1 MAEATTATVP
11 RSRRR
16 FIGPLVALIVIIGT
30 FTIVLPRFANY
41 GDVSRTIGNT
51 SAAWGLALV
60 AAGVLNIA
68 TYAPNWMASL
78 PGLSYWRSLR
88 VTLAGTAI
96 ANLAPFGGAVSM
108 GVQYS
113 MFRAWGFERSES
125 SRAMV
130 VTGIWNNLVNL
141 GLPLTGLLLL
151 TVRGGRNA
159 ALQVSAQIGA
169 VIFVIVLF
177 AFWQVL
183 RSDAGAARVGRFAD
197 AARNRWLRLRRK
209 PQRTGL
215 DVTIGQF
222 RRDSIDLL
230 RRRWLAITLT
240 TIVGVLTVF
249 VVLVVA
255 VRAVGIV
262 GAEVTFTEAFA
273 AWASTRL
280 LSTAVPVTPGGLGVV
295 DVALTSALTG
305 FGGDTDKAVAA
316 VLLYR
321 AVTWLPPVILGA
333 FASMGWRKK
342 AANSLST

>member
-1 MAEATTATVP
+1 VADTAQRTG
-11 RSRRR
+11 RRLV
-16 FIGPLVALIVIIGT
+16 GPLLATIVIVGT
-30 FTIVLPRFANY
+30 FTYVLPRFANY
-41 GDVSRTIGNT
+41 GDVAETIGNT
-51 SAAWGLALV
+51 STRWGMALL
-60 AAGVLNIA
+60 AAGILNIA

-113 MFRAWGFERSES
+113 MFRSWGFERSES

-197 AARNRWLRLRRK
+197 SVRNRWLRLRRK
-209 PQRTGL
+209 PLKAGL
-215 DVTIGQF
+215 DIAVTQF
-222 RRDSIDLL
+222 RNDSIALL
-230 RRRWLAITLT
+230 RRRWLAITVT
-240 TIVGVLTVF
+240 TIIGVLTVF
-249 VVLVVA
+249 VVLAVA
-255 VRAVGIV
+255 IRAVGIV
-262 GAEVTFTEAFA
+262 GAEVTLTEAFA

-280 LSTAVPVTPGGLGVV
+280 LSTAIPVTPGGLGVV
-295 DVALTSALTG
+295 DVALTSALSG
-305 FGGDTDKAVAA
+305 FGGNTEQVVAA

-321 AVTWLPPVILGA
+321 AITWLPPVVLGA
-333 FASMGWRKK
+333 FASLGWRKK
-342 AANSLST
+342 AAAGG